1 MAAPIDWP
9 VLLWT
14 SVPKQCSYRS
24 SFGAN
29 DTREQGFLTVPRTK
43 LRTPELKERVLAVAT
58 ELLAQEGAVGLTA
71 RSLAARAGTS
81 APAVYELFGDKAGVV
96 RELYFEGFR
105 MLSDELTAL
114 PETADAVADLWAL
127 AATYRRFVRANRDL
141 AEVMFSRP
149 FSDFSPGPEELAATG
164 SVRMFIVGRVRRSIE
179 AGRLRGDETDVAHV
193 LVAMIQGMAF
203 AEAAG
208 RLGTSTESIERRWR
222 LAIGTTLNGFSGTS

>member
-1 MAAPIDWP
+1 
-9 VLLWT
+9 VLVSNGT
-14 SVPKQCSYRS
+14 SDQGYLMPRAKQ
-24 SFGAN
+24 
-29 DTREQGFLTVPRTK
+29 
-43 LRTPELKERVLAVAT
+43 RTPELREHVLAAAVD
-58 ELLAQEGAVGLTA
+58 LLAEEGAAGLTA

-105 MLSDELTAL
+105 RLLGELGALRESDD
-114 PETADAVADLWAL
+114 PVADLWAL
-127 AATYRRFVRANRDL
+127 ATAYRRFIRTDREL

-149 FSDFSPGPEELAATG
+149 FADFSPGPDELAATS
-164 SVRMFIVGRVRRSIE
+164 SVRVLIVGRVRRCID

-193 LVAMIQGMAF
+193 LVALVQGMAF

-222 LAIGTTLNGFSGTS
+222 LAIGTALNGFGARA